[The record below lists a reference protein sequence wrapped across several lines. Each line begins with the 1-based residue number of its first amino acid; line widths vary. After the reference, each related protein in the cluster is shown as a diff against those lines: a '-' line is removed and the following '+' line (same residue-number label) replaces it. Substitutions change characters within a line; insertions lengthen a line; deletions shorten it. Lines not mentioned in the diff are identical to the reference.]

1 MPILDHKQCY
11 HGIFRK
17 LSREEVSTWDRKWFA
32 RLSWWLS
39 WDENQLSPIKISLSW
54 NTEIIITRQE
64 RNIIHSVVSNVNM
77 TKLHNSVCRLSWPFE
92 RALDWQFCGTKIE
105 RMLIGTFLSKKCNHI
120 QISLKVASIFYWR
133 KTEIR
138 SFAFIHINW
147 VTLLLLR
154 PSCPVLKRSRQ
165 LPVTLL

>member
-11 HGIFRK
+11 HGIVRK

-54 NTEIIITRQE
+54 DTEIIITRQE

-77 TKLHNSVCRLSWPFE
+77 TKLHNSVSRLSGPFE
-92 RALDWQFCGTKIE
+92 RALEWQFCGTKSRECLLTLSWAKNVITFKYLWRLLQFSIGEKLRFGHLLSSVLIE
-105 RMLIGTFLSKKCNHI
+105 
-120 QISLKVASIFYWR
+120 
-133 KTEIR
+133 
-138 SFAFIHINW
+138 
-147 VTLLLLR
+147 
-154 PSCPVLKRSRQ
+154 
-165 LPVTLL
+165 

>member
-54 NTEIIITRQE
+54 DTEIIITRQE

-77 TKLHNSVCRLSWPFE
+77 TKLHNSVCRLSGPFE
-92 RALDWQFCGTKIE
+92 RVTILWHKFE
-105 RMLIGTFLSKKCNHI
+105 RMPIDTFLREKCNHI

-133 KTEIR
+133 KTEIG
-138 SFAFIHINW
+138 SFAFIRINW

>member
-54 NTEIIITRQE
+54 DTEIIITRQE

-77 TKLHNSVCRLSWPFE
+77 TKLHNSVCRLSGPFE
-92 RALDWQFCGTKIE
+92 RMPID
-105 RMLIGTFLSKKCNHI
+105 TFLREKCNHI
-120 QISLKVASIFYWR
+120 QISLKVASIFYRR

-138 SFAFIHINW
+138 SFAFIRINW

>member
-1 MPILDHKQCY
+1 MSNIFPPFPLVHNNSTIFSHFSLVRLGDTLFLNTSLYIWSSVTSMPILDHKQCY

-54 NTEIIITRQE
+54 DIEIIITRQE

-92 RALDWQFCGTKIE
+92 RALEWQFCGTKSKE
-105 RMLIGTFLSKKCNHI
+105 CLLTLS
-120 QISLKVASIFYWR
+120 
-133 KTEIR
+133 
-138 SFAFIHINW
+138 
-147 VTLLLLR
+147 
-154 PSCPVLKRSRQ
+154 
-165 LPVTLL
+165 